1 MLPFTK
7 RFLREYLPG
16 TGRWY
21 FGGLTFLLITVVA
34 TTTIPLWVK
43 RAVAILKNS
52 SDGLADDQRQAL
64 LVAGWAIILLGL
76 VLALCRSLSRILI
89 FIPGRRV
96 EARLRRAYYDA
107 AVVLPAHR
115 AAEFTTGDLIS
126 RGISDVSA
134 SRVLL
139 SMGVLHIVNSSLLLM
154 FCLYHLLSMSPL
166 LTLICVLPAPL
177 MQLAIR
183 HFSKSMIHQARAVQ
197 TQLGQLS
204 EKIRETFRAHMLITI
219 YPVYDQM
226 IARFMSTNDAYRN
239 ASEEYMRGR
248 VYLFTMIASLGG
260 LAKVILLMVGGR
272 MALGDSARLSVEEF
286 VAFGSYITLIQD
298 PLRLGGFLMS
308 MFQRGE
314 AALERIYGVRDA
326 ADEYRAAQADRNVA
340 STQALHAHENGT
352 DVSIAVT
359 NLAYAYPANG
369 SANGTTYARGFALS
383 IPSLEIRRGRR
394 YGFFG
399 PVGCGKS
406 TLLNIL
412 NGSLAV
418 PRGMCTFHG
427 VDYNDVTDETL
438 AREFSIAPQ
447 ESRHFA
453 MSIRENIDQ
462 VVRHAAQPSDAH
474 HALAFEQAYTV
485 SQLEPDLAE
494 FNDGLDTLL
503 GENGINLSGG
513 QKQRLSILRAL
524 VKPHRILMLD
534 DVLSSVDHHTEAAI
548 LQHLYA
554 NLEPGD
560 SVIFVSHRIS
570 ALIPCDEILIMDQGQ
585 IVQRGTHAEL
595 LASHAV
601 YRRTYKHQIIEQQIE
616 ELSHGQ

>member
-7 RFLREYLPG
+7 RFLREFLPG
-16 TGRWY
+16 TGPWY
-21 FGGLTFLLITVVA
+21 FWGLTCLFITVVA
-34 TTTIPLWVK
+34 MTTIPLWVK
-43 RAVAILKNS
+43 RAVAILKES
-52 SDGLADDQRQAL
+52 SNGLSGDQQHGL
-64 LVAGWAIILLGL
+64 LVAGCVIIGLGL
-76 VLALCRSLSRILI
+76 VLAVCRSLSRILI

-96 EARLRRAYYDA
+96 EALIRRKYYDA
-107 AVVLPAHR
+107 AVVLPADR

-134 SRVLL
+134 TRVLL
-139 SMGVLHIVNSSLLLM
+139 SMGVLHIVNSSMLLV
-154 FCLYHLLSMSPL
+154 FCLYHMLSMNPL

-183 HFSKSMIHQARAVQ
+183 RYSKNMIHQARAVQ
-197 TQLGQLS
+197 MQLGQLS

-226 IARFMSTNDAYRN
+226 IKRFMSANDTYRDT
-239 ASEEYMRGR
+239 SEEYMRAR
-248 VYLFTMIASLGG
+248 VFLFTMIASLGG

-272 MALGDSARLSVEEF
+272 MALGDTASLSVEEF
-286 VAFGSYITLIQD
+286 VAFGAYLTLIQD

-326 ADEYRAAQADRNVA
+326 ADEYRAEQTGRTVA
-340 STQALHAHENGT
+340 STDALHAQEDGT

-359 NLAYAYPANG
+359 NLSYAHPENG
-369 SANGTTYARGFALS
+369 SANGAMYGRGFALS
-383 IPSLEIRRGRR
+383 IPSLEIRTGRR
-394 YGFFG
+394 YGIFG

-412 NGSLAV
+412 NGSLSV
-418 PRGMCTFHG
+418 PRGMCAFHG

-462 VVRHAAQPSDAH
+462 VVRNTAEPSDSH
-474 HALAFEQAYTV
+474 NALTFKQAYTV
-485 SQLEPDLAE
+485 SQLEPDIAE
-494 FNDGLDTLL
+494 FKNGLDTLL

-548 LQHLYA
+548 LEHLYA
-554 NLEPGD
+554 NLNPDD

-570 ALIPCDEILIMDQGQ
+570 ALIPCDEILIMEQGQ

-601 YRRTYKHQIIEQQIE
+601 YRRTYEHQIIEQQIE
-616 ELSHGQ
+616 EITHGQ